1 MSINLEIWPRVS
13 LLNKANIILI
23 GFMGSGKTSVSKALS
38 ALSGFTLIDTDQ
50 KIEELEN
57 TSITQLF
64 NTRGEDYFRKLEESL
79 CESLLVTKNSIVST
93 GGGMILSEKNQE
105 LLEKIGVIIYLEA
118 SVETIVFRIKNETK
132 RPLFSQKTPLNSLSI
147 LLQKRE
153 PLYKKLADL
162 TVSTNNKTVEEIT
175 QKIWDF
181 YNSNSVDQ
189 KGRKA
194 LHHES
199 NAN

>member
-1 MSINLEIWPRVS
+1 
-13 LLNKANIILI
+13 
-23 GFMGSGKTSVSKALS
+23 MGSGKTSVSKALS
-38 ALSGFTLIDTDQ
+38 ALSGFTLLDTDQ

-57 TSITQLF
+57 TTITQLF
-64 NTRGEDYFRKLEESL
+64 NTKGEEYFRKLEESL
-79 CESLLVTKNSIVST
+79 CESLLVTKNSIIST

-118 SVETIVFRIKNETK
+118 SVETIVSRIKNETK

-153 PLYKKLADL
+153 PIYKKLSDL
-162 TVSTNNKTVEEIT
+162 TVSTNDKTVEEIA

-189 KGRKA
+189 KGRKV